1 MTTSSR
7 IAPSAKRA
15 IVRMLMI
22 ATAIAAVVVISP
34 AALAQHR
41 AAFGTTD
48 EAKTMLM
55 KAVAAVKEDKGRALA
70 MFSEGEGGF
79 LDRDLHPFCVN
90 VSDGKFVALNR
101 GHADQ
106 HFGQNI
112 RTIVDFG
119 QGIRNII
126 DLRGREFGRAQFA
139 AAQKPEGDVTE
150 VSYLVPNSGVHRTPL
165 QRMSVTTRV
174 GDLVCGVSYYPS
186 AAYWTFEQAG
196 G

>member
-7 IAPSAKRA
+7 IAPSPKRTS
-15 IVRMLMI
+15 VRMIMV
-22 ATAIAAVVVISP
+22 ATAIAAGVVISP

-41 AAFGTTD
+41 PLFGTAG

-55 KAVAAVKEDKGRALA
+55 KAVAAGKGDKVRALA

-106 HFGQNI
+106 HFGQDI
-112 RTIVDFG
+112 RT
-119 QGIRNII
+119 II
-126 DLRGREFGRAQFA
+126 DLRGMEFGRAQFA

-186 AAYWTFEQAG
+186 SAYWIFEQVG

>member
-15 IVRMLMI
+15 IVHMLMI
-22 ATAIAAVVVISP
+22 ATAIAAVDVISP

-41 AAFGTTD
+41 APFGTAD

-55 KAVAAVKEDKGRALA
+55 KAVAAVKGDKVRALA

-106 HFGQNI
+106 HFGQDI
-112 RTIVDFG
+112 RT
-119 QGIRNII
+119 II

-174 GDLVCGVSYYPS
+174 GELVCGVSYYPS
-186 AAYWTFEQAG
+186 SAYWNFKQAG